1 MPAEVDPN
9 RLVLQ
14 HTLQVVDAAL
24 ATAHLH
30 ASVGHGES
38 LCYFLKLLVVV
49 EWRDEL
55 VLGVGRLRNLVAHDQ
70 RASKQE
76 S

>member
-1 MPAEVDPN
+1 VPAEVDPN
-9 RLVLQ
+9 RLILQ
-14 HTLQVVDAAL
+14 YTLQVVDAAL

-38 LCYFLKLLVVV
+38 LCDLLKLLVVV

-55 VLGVGRLRNLVAHDQ
+55 VLGVGRLGNLVAHHQ